1 MRAHLQCHPKPA
13 VGAILSDMSALV
25 CFVGF
30 GGRGTFDTTSPPGGA
45 GSQRRPHDRHAADPS
60 LRRYADPRIL
70 GARRA
75 GTAVPV
81 GLRRVPPH
89 GPDPARRLPHVL
101 LAPPPPAR
109 LGRGHP
115 PLSHVDGQHP
125 PGLPLARRAIED
137 LGVLEIER
145 YFAQRAITPWETTGE
160 LPKAGS
166 LKGLHDTL
174 RASLN
179 DAKKYGFIR
188 DNPCTGVEL
197 PRADSTQAQIW
208 TPEQV
213 QSFLESTRRSRYV
226 TLWRLLFATGLRRG
240 EALGL
245 QWADVDLAGR
255 RLTVRR
261 NLQADSRE
269 GNVRY
274 GPPKSRRSTRTITID
289 PGTAE
294 ALDRWKRLRQTE
306 HGAWLADLEK
316 RLNGYRTPGARLP
329 ELPRELPDDSPIFA
343 NPDGT
348 PMLPSTVSDT
358 FRRQVAKSGLPQM
371 RLHDARH
378 THITHLLRSGEPIQN
393 VSARAGHGSS
403 FTTLTTYAH
412 VIAGDDERTAAR
424 AAGLFGD

>member
-1 MRAHLQCHPKPA
+1 MT
-13 VGAILSDMSALV
+13 AILPTPA
-25 CFVGF
+25 
-30 GGRGTFDTTSPPGGA
+30 
-45 GSQRRPHDRHAADPS
+45 
-60 LRRYADPRIL
+60 YADTPGRD
-70 GARRA
+70 
-75 GTAVPV
+75 TPY
-81 GLRRVPPH
+81 PPSDEYLPT
-89 GPDPARRLPHVL
+89 GRTPLADYLTFFWLPRRLPAWAEGTRRYRTWTVNTL
-101 LAPPPPAR
+101 LESSLAP
-109 LGRGHP
+109 
-115 PLSHVDGQHP
+115 
-125 PGLPLARRAIED
+125 RAVED

-145 YFAQRAITPWETTGE
+145 YFAHRAITPWETTGE

-197 PRADSTQAQIW
+197 PRAETTQAKIW

-245 QWADVDLAGR
+245 QWADVDWSGP

-294 ALDRWKRLRQTE
+294 ELVRWHRMRQTE
-306 HGAWLADLEK
+306 HSAWLADLEK

-343 NPDGT
+343 NADGT

-358 FRRQVAKSGLPQM
+358 FRRQVAKSGLPVM

-378 THITHLLRSGEPIQN
+378 THLTHLLRSGEPIQN

>member
-1 MRAHLQCHPKPA
+1 MTATLPTHFSPGTPTPDSPNP
-13 VGAILSDMSALV
+13 GA
-25 CFVGF
+25 F
-30 GGRGTFDTTSPPGGA
+30 GPGGPA
-45 GSQRRPHDRHAADPS
+45 QPS
-60 LRRYADPRIL
+60 LSGYDEFLPTGRTPL
-70 GARRA
+70 GDYL
-75 GTAVPV
+75 TFFWLP
-81 GLRRVPPH
+81 
-89 GPDPARRLPHVL
+89 RRLPGWAEGTRRYRTWTVNTL
-101 LAPPPPAR
+101 LE
-109 LGRGHP
+109 
-115 PLSHVDGQHP
+115 SS
-125 PGLPLARRAIED
+125 LAARAIED
-137 LGVLEIER
+137 LTVLEIER
-145 YFAQRAITPWETTGE
+145 YFAHRAITPWDTTGE

-197 PRADSTQAQIW
+197 PRAESTQAKIW

-294 ALDRWKRLRQTE
+294 ALERWRRMRETE

-329 ELPRELPDDSPIFA
+329 ELPRQLPDDSPVFA

-358 FRRQVAKSGLPQM
+358 FRRQVAKSGLPVM

-378 THITHLLRSGEPIQN
+378 THLTHLLRSGEPIQN

>member
-1 MRAHLQCHPKPA
+1 MTTALHHDAPHAEPPDTS
-13 VGAILSDMSALV
+13 GASYDASIPT
-25 CFVGF
+25 
-30 GGRGTFDTTSPPGGA
+30 GRTTLG
-45 GSQRRPHDRHAADPS
+45 DY
-60 LRRYADPRIL
+60 LRDFWLP
-70 GARRA
+70 
-75 GTAVPV
+75 
-81 GLRRVPPH
+81 
-89 GPDPARRLPHVL
+89 RRLPGWAEGTQRYRTWTVTTL
-101 LAPPPPAR
+101 LA
-109 LGRGHP
+109 
-115 PLSHVDGQHP
+115 S
-125 PGLPLARRAIED
+125 PLASRPIED

-145 YFAQRAITPWETTGE
+145 YFAQRAITPWESTGE

-166 LKGLHDTL
+166 LKGLLDTM

-179 DAKKYGFIR
+179 DAKRYGFIR

-197 PRADSTQAQIW
+197 PRAASTQAQIW

-213 QSFLESTRRSRYV
+213 QAFLASTRRSRYV

-245 QWADVDLAGR
+245 QWADVDLTAR
-255 RLTVRR
+255 RITVRR
-261 NLQADSRE
+261 NLQADSRG

-274 GPPKSRRSTRTITID
+274 GPTKSRRSTRTITID

-294 ALDRWKRLRQTE
+294 ALERWRRMRHTE
-306 HGAWLADLEK
+306 HAAWLADLEK
-316 RLNGYRTPGARLP
+316 RLAGYRTPGARLP
-329 ELPRELPDDSPIFA
+329 ELPQSLPEDSPVFA
-343 NPDGT
+343 NADGT

-358 FRRQVAKSGLPQM
+358 FRRQVVKSGLPQM

-412 VIAGDDERTAAR
+412 VIAGDDERTAER

>member
-1 MRAHLQCHPKPA
+1 MTATLEPIQAYDDTYLPTGRTTL
-13 VGAILSDMSALV
+13 GDYLSHFWL
-25 CFVGF
+25 
-30 GGRGTFDTTSPPGGA
+30 P
-45 GSQRRPHDRHAADPS
+45 
-60 LRRYADPRIL
+60 
-70 GARRA
+70 
-75 GTAVPV
+75 
-81 GLRRVPPH
+81 
-89 GPDPARRLPHVL
+89 RRLPSWAEGTRRYRTWTVNTLLESL
-101 LAPPPPAR
+101 LAAR
-109 LGRGHP
+109 P
-115 PLSHVDGQHP
+115 
-125 PGLPLARRAIED
+125 IED

-145 YFAQRAITPWETTGE
+145 YFAQRAITPWGSNGE

-179 DAKKYGFIR
+179 DAKRYGFIR

-197 PRADSTQAQIW
+197 PRADSTQATIW

-213 QSFLESTRRSRYV
+213 QAFLASTRRSRYV

-245 QWADVDLAGR
+245 QWADVDLPAR
-255 RLTVRR
+255 KLAVRR

-274 GPPKSRRSTRTITID
+274 GPPKSKRSTRTITID

-294 ALDRWKRLRQTE
+294 ELARWRRLRETE
-306 HGAWLADLEK
+306 HGAWLADLE
-316 RLNGYRTPGARLP
+316 RRFVGYRTPGMRLP
-329 ELPRELPDDSPIFA
+329 ELPRHLPEDSPVFA
-343 NPDGT
+343 NADGT

>member
-1 MRAHLQCHPKPA
+1 MTATLDT
-13 VGAILSDMSALV
+13 GA
-25 CFVGF
+25 
-30 GGRGTFDTTSPPGGA
+30 A
-45 GSQRRPHDRHAADPS
+45 GSPH
-60 LRRYADPRIL
+60 LR
-70 GARRA
+70 
-75 GTAVPV
+75 AVPV
-81 GLRRVPPH
+81 YDDTFTPTGRTTLGDYLSGFWLP
-89 GPDPARRLPHVL
+89 RRLPTWAEGTQRYRTWTVTTL
-101 LAPPPPAR
+101 LA
-109 LGRGHP
+109 
-115 PLSHVDGQHP
+115 S
-125 PGLPLARRAIED
+125 PLAARPIED

-145 YFAQRAITPWETTGE
+145 YFAQRAITPWESTGE
-160 LPKAGS
+160 VPKAGS
-166 LKGLHDTL
+166 LKGLLDTM

-179 DAKKYGFIR
+179 DAKRYGFIR

-197 PRADSTQAQIW
+197 PRAESTQAQIW
-208 TPEQV
+208 TPAQV
-213 QSFLESTRRSRYV
+213 QAFLASTRRSRYV

-245 QWADVDLAGR
+245 RWGDVDVESR
-255 RLTVRR
+255 RISVRR

-269 GNVRY
+269 GNIRY
-274 GPPKSRRSTRTITID
+274 GPTKSRRSTRTITID

-294 ALDRWKRLRQTE
+294 ELLRWQKMRRTE
-306 HGAWLADLEK
+306 HGAYVADLER
-316 RLNGYRTPGARLP
+316 RLATYRTPGARLP
-329 ELPRELPDDSPIFA
+329 ELPAELPEDSPIFA
-343 NPDGT
+343 NADGS

-378 THITHLLRSGEPIQN
+378 THITHLLRSGDPIQN